1 MQKGAYC
8 AGCNGVR
15 GKQKPQTKLETQ
27 LKVTRDGKDSK
38 SSASDFKHIEAKVI
52 LLGDSGVGKSS
63 LAKRYADDS
72 FSESHDVTIGSA
84 YMQQT
89 VLLED

>member
-15 GKQKPQTKLETQ
+15 GKSKPQSKLETQ
-27 LKVTRDGKDSK
+27 LKVTREAKDSK
-38 SSASDFKHIEAKVI
+38 SSGSDLKHIEAKVI

-63 LAKRYADDS
+63 LAKRYA
-72 FSESHDVTIGSA
+72 
-84 YMQQT
+84 
-89 VLLED
+89 ED